1 MAASGPSP
9 PPPAPTPPAPGAR
22 TSTSSWTELL
32 SAPTIAAMVDGT
44 LTMTGPPLR
53 LLRGVVSQ
61 GHKRY
66 SADGFDL
73 DLTYVLPRV
82 IALGLPAGSP
92 ATGTWTG
99 LLEPLWRNPLGE
111 VRSLLDQ
118 YHSKSYLM
126 INLCNERDY
135 ADADWPGA
143 ARVVRFPF
151 DDHHPPALAAMQK
164 LCELVEQFLAE
175 DESRVVS
182 RAILARNSVAQFRHS
197 LPTPHAHSR
206 SLRWRFTARLASAA
220 PA

>member
-1 MAASGPSP
+1 MTASGPSP

-175 DESRVVS
+175 DESRVVR
-182 RAILARNSVAQFRHS
+182 RAIRPRNPVAQSGTVFRRRAR
-197 LPTPHAHSR
+197 P
-206 SLRWRFTARLASAA
+206 LRWRSTVRLASAA

>member
-1 MAASGPSP
+1 
-9 PPPAPTPPAPGAR
+9 
-22 TSTSSWTELL
+22 
-32 SAPTIAAMVDGT
+32 MVDAS

-164 LCELVEQFLAE
+164 LCELVEQFLSE
-175 DESRVVS
+175 DESRVVR
-182 RAILARNSVAQFRHS
+182 RAIQSHNSGIFSPDAALARPF
-197 LPTPHAHSR
+197 
-206 SLRWRFTARLASAA
+206 RWRSTARLASAA

>member
-1 MAASGPSP
+1 M
-9 PPPAPTPPAPGAR
+9 
-22 TSTSSWTELL
+22 L
-32 SAPTIAAMVDGT
+32 SAPTVAAMVDAS

-164 LCELVEQFLAE
+164 LCELVEQFLSE
-175 DESRVVS
+175 DESRVVR
-182 RAILARNSVAQFRHS
+182 RAIRPRNSGIF
-197 LPTPHAHSR
+197 LPTPR
-206 SLRWRFTARLASAA
+206 SLALSGGDPLQGWRRPHRSDGVRL
-220 PA
+220 PAVERPPGVHRC

>member
-9 PPPAPTPPAPGAR
+9 PPPAPTPPAPAAR
-22 TSTSSWTELL
+22 TSSWTELL
-32 SAPTIAAMVDGT
+32 SAPTVAAMVDAS

-164 LCELVEQFLAE
+164 LCELVEQFLSE
-175 DESRVVS
+175 DESRVVR
-182 RAILARNSVAQFRHS
+182 RAIRPRHSGIFLPDAALARPF
-197 LPTPHAHSR
+197 
-206 SLRWRFTARLASAA
+206 RWRFTARLASAA